1 MKRYNF
7 DRVID
12 RSGTQAKKLLQLPKG
27 APDDVLS
34 LWIAD
39 MDFACADPILE
50 ALHRRI
56 DEGIFGYTQY
66 KTPECMAAIT
76 GWFFRRFGWE
86 IDPGEI
92 FFSPG
97 VVPALGALISILSD
111 EGDGIV
117 IQNPVYGPFAGK
129 IAGNGRRVVQNPL
142 ICRDGD
148 YTMDFDDLAAKLD
161 DPTVKGM
168 ILCSPHNPSGRV
180 WTQEE
185 LKTVVSLCEARD
197 KWIIADE
204 IHCDIVRAGVKH
216 HPLLKLCPEYR
227 HRIIS
232 CTAPSKT
239 FNLAGM
245 QMSSIVI
252 PNPEYQALWK
262 RQTIERTG
270 LFHPGAL
277 GVTAMI
283 AAYNEAEDW
292 VDQMNAYVD
301 ENFRFAAGFIA
312 RELPLARVIPSQ
324 GTYLLWVDCR
334 GYGFSPDELAERM
347 LHRGRL
353 ALDEG
358 VIFGEGGEGFER
370 INLACPRSVVAEFL
384 KRFCRALS

>member
-129 IAGNGRRVVQNPL
+129 IAGNGRPGGSESADLPRRRL
-142 ICRDGD
+142 HDGFRRSCSQ
-148 YTMDFDDLAAKLD
+148 TGRSHRQRD
-161 DPTVKGM
+161 DP
-168 ILCSPHNPSGRV
+168 LQPS
-180 WTQEE
+180 Q
-185 LKTVVSLCEARD
+185 
-197 KWIIADE
+197 
-204 IHCDIVRAGVKH
+204 
-216 HPLLKLCPEYR
+216 P
-227 HRIIS
+227 
-232 CTAPSKT
+232 
-239 FNLAGM
+239 F
-245 QMSSIVI
+245 
-252 PNPEYQALWK
+252 
-262 RQTIERTG
+262 RTG
-270 LFHPGAL
+270 LDAGGA
-277 GVTAMI
+277 
-283 AAYNEAEDW
+283 
-292 VDQMNAYVD
+292 
-301 ENFRFAAGFIA
+301 ENR
-312 RELPLARVIPSQ
+312 RLPL
-324 GTYLLWVDCR
+324 
-334 GYGFSPDELAERM
+334 
-347 LHRGRL
+347 
-353 ALDEG
+353 
-358 VIFGEGGEGFER
+358 
-370 INLACPRSVVAEFL
+370 RSTG
-384 KRFCRALS
+384 